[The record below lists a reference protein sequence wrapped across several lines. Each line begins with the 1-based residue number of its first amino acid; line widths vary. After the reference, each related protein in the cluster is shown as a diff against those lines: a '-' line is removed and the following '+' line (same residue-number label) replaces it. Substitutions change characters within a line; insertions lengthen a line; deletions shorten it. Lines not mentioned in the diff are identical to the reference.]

1 MSIEKYFKLKEVV
14 LYIFGL
20 FIFINFG
27 IAENLYYLMCLFL
40 VIDIFYYKN
49 KLECGNE
56 KIKKIILFIVIFGT
70 CWNYFADFNY
80 RAARAFFKINRYFFF
95 VFYLYPLIKKDKN
108 ILKNFF
114 ISMAGSYFILFLD
127 GVNTYFIKKNAARYG
142 GFYGIMVTALISSMI
157 GAFSFINLILAKLKI
172 EKFISGVIFFS
183 SIFLLVISQTRAAL
197 LALVLAILCGIIL
210 TKNIKIII
218 LTIVTGLISLGIFW
232 KTPQAERFK
241 SNTFNTKVSLNN
253 MSNGLRVEMWKNAIW
268 RYKQHYITGTGTK
281 QDKKLFD
288 EYVRNMKETT
298 ETEKRYKETFIR
310 GFDDAHSMYLNNL
323 VYNGIFAFFQ
333 FFFALVLIPMIVL
346 KNYYSKYS
354 LPILSTWITYHI
366 YAVVWSLNRGGSDPL
381 IYWIM
386 IGIILSC
393 PINNEKNIEVK

>member
-1 MSIEKYFKLKEVV
+1 MNSEKYFKIKEIL

-20 FIFINFG
+20 FIFINFD
-27 IAENLYYLMCLFL
+27 IAQNLYYIMCLFL
-40 VIDIFYYKN
+40 VIDMFYYKN
-49 KLECGNE
+49 KLDCGNE
-56 KIKKIILFIVIFGT
+56 KLKKIILFIVIFGT
-70 CWNYFADFNY
+70 FWNFFADFNY

-95 VFYLYPLIKKDKN
+95 VFYLYPLIKKDRN

-114 ISMAGSYFILFLD
+114 ISIIGSYFVLFLD
-127 GVNTYFIKKNAARYG
+127 GINTYFIKKNVVRYE
-142 GFYGIMVTALISSMI
+142 GFYGIMATALISSMM
-157 GAFSFINLILAKLKI
+157 GAFSFINLILSKLKI
-172 EKFISGVIFFS
+172 EKIISGVIFLD

-210 TKNIKIII
+210 TRNIKTII
-218 LTIVTGLISLGIFW
+218 LTIGMGLIALGIFW
-232 KTPQAERFK
+232 HTPQATRFK

-288 EYVRNMKETT
+288 EYVMNMKEST

-333 FFFALVLIPMIVL
+333 FFFGLILIPVIIL
-346 KNYYSKYS
+346 KNCCSKYS
-354 LPILSTWITYHI
+354 LPILSAWIAYHV
-366 YAVVWSLNRGGSDPL
+366 YAVVWPLNRGGSDPL
-381 IYWIM
+381 IYWMM

-393 PINNEKNIEVK
+393 SFNSEKNIEVK